1 VTLNARL
8 KTGCFILEGLNSYAT
23 IFYFYYLYFFMQK
36 RFGFGD
42 KANLMLAALSGIVYA
57 FAVLWSGRFAQ
68 RSGYFTS
75 LKIGFAL
82 MMTSLAAGSQLD
94 SAAGQIVVLVVASI
108 GMCFTW
114 PSLEALVSE
123 GETPVRLQ
131 RIIGLYNVVWAG
143 MGALA
148 YFTGGAV
155 IETLGLKCLFLVP
168 AIIQI
173 VQLALTFWLERAVK
187 SVSESQLGSE
197 GLRTRRADTPSPSER
212 EREGVRSVPL
222 GLNPRP
228 IAQAKAFLRMA
239 WLANPFAY
247 VAINTLVAVMP
258 GVAARLGLSTALAGI
273 CCSVWCFARVGA
285 FLAFWVW
292 PGWHYRFRW
301 LLAAFLTLIVSFAVL
316 LLVPSLAVLIGTQLA
331 FGAALG
337 LIYYSS
343 LFYSM
348 DVGETKGEHGGIHE
362 AAIGLGNF
370 AGPALGAAALH
381 FLPQFPRS
389 SAVAVVALLLGGV
402 GGLLGIWRKMK
413 S

>member
-1 VTLNARL
+1 
-8 KTGCFILEGLNSYAT
+8 
-23 IFYFYYLYFFMQK
+23 MQQ
-36 RFGFGD
+36 RFGFDD
-42 KANLMLAALSGIVYA
+42 KANLMLAALSGIVYT

-82 MMTSLAAGSQLD
+82 MMTSLAAGSQLG
-94 SAAGQIVVLVVASI
+94 SAIGQVVVLVVASI

-123 GETPVRLQ
+123 GETPIRLQ
-131 RIIGLYNVVWAG
+131 RIIGLYNVIWAG

-155 IETLGLKCLFLVP
+155 IEMLGLKCLFFVP
-168 AIIQI
+168 VTIQI
-173 VQLALTFWLERAVK
+173 VQLALAFWLERAAK
-187 SVSESQLGSE
+187 STQSNQPLTPPVEGKEKARGAESF
-197 GLRTRRADTPSPSER
+197 PSL
-212 EREGVRSVPL
+212 EGVGSTMP
-222 GLNPRP
+222 LNPRP
-228 IAQAKAFLRMA
+228 IARAKTFLRMA

-247 VAINTLVAVMP
+247 IAINTLVAVMP

-273 CCSVWCFARVGA
+273 CCSVWCFARLGA
-285 FLAFWVW
+285 FFAFWFW
-292 PGWHYRFRW
+292 PGWHYQFRW
-301 LLAAFLTLIVSFAVL
+301 LLTAFLTLIVSFAVL
-316 LLVPSLAVLIGTQLA
+316 LLVPSLTVLIGTQLA

-370 AGPALGAAALH
+370 AGPALGAVALQ

-389 SAVAVVALLLGGV
+389 SAVAVVVLLLSGL

-413 S
+413 T